1 MNKLLVLFVSVALI
15 GAIASTAFAST
26 TKTVAIKD
34 NFYSPKALTVKQNDK
49 VKWVWRGSNRH
60 DVRVSRGPVKF
71 HSAIKSSGT
80 PYVRRMKKRGTYS
93 IYCSV
98 HKSTMKM
105 TLKVK

>member
-1 MNKLLVLFVSVALI
+1 MNKLLVLFVSAALV
-15 GAIASTAFAST
+15 GAIASTAFGST

-34 NFYSPKALTVKQNDK
+34 NFYASKALTVKQNDK

-60 DVRVSRGPVKF
+60 DVRVSKGPVKF
-71 HSAIKSSGT
+71 HSATKSSGT
-80 PYVRRMKKRGTYS
+80 PYVKKMKTRGTYS

-98 HKSTMKM
+98 HRSTMKM